1 MGEVTPG
8 PLLLQAGLLSST
20 PGEAARSLLGALTG
34 VEGAMGAG
42 TPALL
47 EEEEEEEEEE
57 VVGLPVELEL
67 ALSCSTLL
75 EFFASAGTGIV
86 ARW

>member
-47 EEEEEEEEEE
+47 EEEEEEEE
-57 VVGLPVELEL
+57 VVGLPVEPEL

>member
-42 TPALL
+42 TPTLL
-47 EEEEEEEEEE
+47 LEEEEEE